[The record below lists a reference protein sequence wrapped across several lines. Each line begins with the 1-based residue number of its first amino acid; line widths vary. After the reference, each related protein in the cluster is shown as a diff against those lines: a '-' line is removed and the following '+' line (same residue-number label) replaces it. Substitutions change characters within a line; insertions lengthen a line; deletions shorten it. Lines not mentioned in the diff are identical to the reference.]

1 MLDSIVMAS
10 GPAQKVIPAQRFRVH
25 PKDEADVRAALDD
38 IETGRTVE
46 LTEDE
51 LAEWERTGELPSSVQ
66 SRLAKLDG

>member
-1 MLDSIVMAS
+1 MAS
-10 GPAQKVIPAQRFRVH
+10 GPAQKAIPARRFRVH
-25 PKDEADVRAALDD
+25 PKDEAHVQAALDD
-38 IETGRTVE
+38 VESGRTVE